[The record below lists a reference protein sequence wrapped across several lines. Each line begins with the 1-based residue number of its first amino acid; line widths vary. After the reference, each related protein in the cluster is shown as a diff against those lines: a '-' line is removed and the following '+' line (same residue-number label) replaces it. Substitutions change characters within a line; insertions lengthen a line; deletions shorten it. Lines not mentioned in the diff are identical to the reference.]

1 MASCELCGKKTA
13 FGNKVTQVRTGLFS
27 RTHKKIKPNLHTATL
42 VIGGRKQRVTA
53 CARCIRTAHRANRI
67 RQ

>member
-13 FGNKVTQVRTGLFS
+13 FGNTVKQVRTGLFS
-27 RTHKKIKPNLHTATL
+27 RTHRKIKPNLHTATIE
-42 VIGGRKQRVTA
+42 VGGRSKKVTA
-53 CARCIRTAHRANRI
+53 CARCIKTAHRANRI